1 MSLKSRIQDD
11 VKSAM
16 RAHEREQLA
25 ALRLVTAAI
34 KQIEVDQRI
43 ELNDEQVLAVLDK
56 MVKQR
61 RESLE
66 QYEKA
71 GREDLAEQERFE
83 LGLIQGYLPEPL
95 SEAELEDLIQ
105 STVSEVGAES
115 IRDMG
120 KVMNTL
126 RPLVQGRADMK
137 AVSQAVKT
145 QRTRLSKN
153 SLAVS
158 ISSRSSNGVFPSSAP
173 AANSRP
179 AARFTMKK
187 HLLSPSV
194 RRSSF
199 TTVSVAGNT
208 APRLGS

>member
-25 ALRLVTAAI
+25 TLRLVTAAI
-34 KQIEVDQRI
+34 KQIEVDERI

-71 GREDLAEQERFE
+71 GREDLAETERFE
-83 LGLIQGYLPEPL
+83 LALIQGYLPEPL
-95 SEAELEDLIQ
+95 GEAELTELIT
-105 STVSEVGAES
+105 STISEVGASS

-120 KVMNTL
+120 SVMSAL
-126 RPLVQGRADMK
+126 RSQVQGRADMK
-137 AVSQAVKT
+137 AVSQVVKT
-145 QRTRLSKN
+145 QLTS
-153 SLAVS
+153 
-158 ISSRSSNGVFPSSAP
+158 
-173 AANSRP
+173 
-179 AARFTMKK
+179 
-187 HLLSPSV
+187 
-194 RRSSF
+194 
-199 TTVSVAGNT
+199 
-208 APRLGS
+208 